1 MRRLILLS
9 MLFLACAIRAARAA
23 QPPPPQPDYPKVN
36 LVPGYAVDP
45 DWPRQRPEKPW
56 GEMSGVA
63 IDRDGNI
70 WTLNRSDVPVQ
81 VFSPEGKLLQSWSN
95 ENIKKGHQIRFD
107 PRDGNVWITDLVLHV
122 ARKFD
127 RTGKPLLTIGTPG
140 EAGADDKH
148 LFLPTDIAISP
159 SSGEVF
165 ISDGYGN
172 NRIVHCDASGKF
184 INTWG
189 SLGVKEG
196 EFSLP
201 HSIVID
207 SKGQLYVADRNNNRV
222 QVFDQSGKFLRAF
235 SGKMVPWTLHITADD
250 DIYVIGSSPDRW
262 PKTGRFI
269 GVPPRDQIV
278 MRINPQLE
286 IKNWWAFEFQPDAK
300 LATTRPGA
308 LCWVHALAVDGQGNL
323 YLGDI
328 QGKRIQKF
336 QALAPGSGK
345 LADQH

>member
-1 MRRLILLS
+1 MRTLALLS
-9 MLFLACAIRAARAA
+9 MMFLAASASRAA
-23 QPPPPQPDYPKVN
+23 QAPPPQPDYPKIN

-45 DWPRQRPEKPW
+45 EWPRQRPEKPW
-56 GEMSGVA
+56 GEMSGVS

-70 WTLNRSDVPVQ
+70 WTLNRSETPVQ
-81 VFSPEGKLLQSWSN
+81 VFSPDGKLLQTWSN
-95 ENIKKGHQIRFD
+95 EHVKKGHQIRFD
-107 PRDGNVWITDLVLHV
+107 PRDGNVWITDLILHV

-148 LFLPTDIAISP
+148 LFLPTDIAIAP
-159 SSGEVF
+159 SGEVF

-172 NRIVHCDASGKF
+172 NRIVHCDATGKF
-184 INTWG
+184 INSWG
-189 SLGVKEG
+189 SMGVKDG

-207 SKGQLYVADRNNNRV
+207 SKAQLYVADRNNGRV
-222 QVFDQSGKFLRAF
+222 QVFDQTGKFLRAF
-235 SGKMVPWTLHITADD
+235 SGKMVPWTLHITDND

-262 PKTGRFI
+262 PRTGRML

-286 IKNWWAFEFQPDAK
+286 IQSWWAFDFQPDAK
-300 LATTRPGA
+300 TATTRPGA
-308 LCWVHALAVDGQGNL
+308 LCWVHALAVDAQGNL

-336 QALAPGSGK
+336 LLQGSGK